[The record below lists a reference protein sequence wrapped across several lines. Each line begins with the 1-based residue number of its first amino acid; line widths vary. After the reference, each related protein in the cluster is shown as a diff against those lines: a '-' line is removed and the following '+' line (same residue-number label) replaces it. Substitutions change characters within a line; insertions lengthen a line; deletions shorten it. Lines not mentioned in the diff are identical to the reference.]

1 MSEDPANS
9 LSRLRTEI
17 DRIDLEMHSLLM
29 ERGRIIDSLIE
40 IKARQGG
47 GSAFRPAREAAM
59 MRALA
64 ARHRGRLPLDTV
76 EGIWRIIISTFTY
89 VQAPYSVHADA
100 SHGDSAIRD
109 SVRFHF
115 GFTVPCISHSR
126 AEAVINAVRDSGSDL
141 GVVALDSGPR
151 AGPWWLR
158 LVGPETP
165 KIIARLPFVDRPD
178 HPAGMPVLVIS
189 KPLTDGVAREVV
201 LEAVNVD
208 RWRDDYVRAFAGLG
222 GEIIGSAAEG
232 VGLSLLVARRG
243 EAPDGAV
250 ARALAEVGAAD
261 VRTNEIGSHAEHFEA
276 STR

>member
-1 MSEDPANS
+1 M

-29 ERGRIIDSLIE
+29 ERGRIIDSLIKV
-40 IKARQGG
+40 KAQQGG

-64 ARHRGRLPLDTV
+64 GRHRGLLPLDTA

-89 VQAPYSVHADA
+89 VQAPYNVHADA
-100 SHGDSAIRD
+100 SHGDPAIRN

-115 GFTVPCISHSR
+115 GFTVPCISQSGPD
-126 AEAVINAVRDSGSDL
+126 AVINAVRNSGNDL

-151 AGPWWLR
+151 AGSWWLG
-158 LVGPETP
+158 LIGPETP
-165 KIIARLPFVDRPD
+165 KIIARLPFVERPD

-189 KPLTDGVAREVV
+189 KPLVDGVAREII

-208 RWRDDYVRAFAGLG
+208 RWRDEYVLAIGGLG
-222 GEIIGSAAEG
+222 GEILSSAAQG

-243 EAPDGAV
+243 DLPDAAMG
-250 ARALAEVGAAD
+250 RALTKAGAAD
-261 VRTNEIGSHAEHFEA
+261 VQIHEIGSHAEHFGT

>member
-1 MSEDPANS
+1 
-9 LSRLRTEI
+9 
-17 DRIDLEMHSLLM
+17 MHSLLM
-29 ERGRIIDSLIE
+29 ERGRIINSLIE
-40 IKARQGG
+40 IKAQQGG

-64 ARHRGRLPLDTV
+64 ERHRGLLPLDTA

-100 SHGDSAIRD
+100 SHGDPAMRD

-126 AEAVINAVRDSGSDL
+126 ADAVITAVRNSGNDL

-165 KIIARLPFVDRPD
+165 KVIARLPFVERPD
-178 HPAGMPVLVIS
+178 HPAGMPILVIS
-189 KPLTDGVAREVV
+189 KPLAEGVAREVV

-208 RWRDDYVRAFAGLG
+208 RWRDDYIKAIAGLG
-222 GEIIGSAAEG
+222 GDVIGSAAAG

-243 EAPDGAV
+243 NLPEGAV
-250 ARALAEVGAAD
+250 AGALTEAGAAD
-261 VRTNEIGSHAEHFEA
+261 VRTHEIGSHAEHFEA
-276 STR
+276 SKR